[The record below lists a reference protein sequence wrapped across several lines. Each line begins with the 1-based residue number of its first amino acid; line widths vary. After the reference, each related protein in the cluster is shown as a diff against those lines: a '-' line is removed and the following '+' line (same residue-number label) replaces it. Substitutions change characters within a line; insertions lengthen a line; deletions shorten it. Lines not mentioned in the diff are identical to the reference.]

1 MIIPQ
6 ETAERI
12 KAVSRL
18 EDVIPGLQ
26 KAGRSLF
33 ARCPKC
39 GKLDE
44 KKKKGLMLNP
54 TRQIAKCFSCDFG
67 VNSAVSYL
75 METGGLSYPKALEQ
89 LAQIHSINIEADDNR
104 EQRLEYERKLNC
116 KRRETFCDRQ
126 LQSSGLSPED
136 VTALTQ
142 SDDSA
147 QKPVV
152 TFVSGTRDQYGN
164 VQPGTGDDLLIY
176 YYDLQGRQVTYR
188 QEKGG
193 RMKPLIRIRWQNP
206 DLHLDKEG
214 RPIKYESPYGS
225 GSHVYI
231 PERLR
236 QLFRSGHQLE
246 TLFLQEGEK
255 KAEKATKHGLPSLG
269 IMGIQNVGGRNHTLP
284 MDLQLVVQK
293 CEVRQVVFMLDADW
307 DDLSDKLKPGDAVD
321 QRPRSFFYAVRNFKE
336 YMRTLVN
343 LGISVEIWFGYVLK
357 TASGAKG
364 IDDLLVM
371 ELTGREEELSADISA
386 AMHHKDG
393 VGQWVQMH
401 KITMMADNQI
411 ADLWLLND
419 AEAFARRH
427 REKLKSL
434 TEFKIGKLKRR
445 FDEQGRLQLAQPLL
459 PSEQYWIEVPRASRN
474 GDERTELQFDY
485 ANCFNFLKNHGFG
498 RYRMKSGEWDFVR
511 IENRVVYKVDNYDIK
526 DYVTEYTKEIKRKDV
541 LNMLYRGGPQ
551 YLGHEK
557 LSNLDFVSLS
567 IEKATRESQCLFFRE
582 AIWKVTADEIES
594 LSYPEFKNHVW
605 EDKII
610 AAKVEK
616 SPPLIDVRVMNDEFR
631 SRIKDPAYRD
641 IPDGEFFYDI
651 NPEGEKCHFLRFL
664 ENASNF
670 KWRKQR
676 KMAEAREKGEE
687 PKKEDEITLDEIF
700 HDSRHFI
707 NKLTAIGYLLHDYKN
722 DSELKAVIG
731 MDGKLSEVGISNGRT
746 GKSLVGKALEYV
758 IPQVYIPAKSKKIT
772 EDNFLFGEV
781 TEKHKNIFLDD
792 TRANIDFEFFFP
804 LITGKLKVNPKG
816 AQPFTLEQDDTP
828 KLYITT
834 NHAINGEGASF
845 RDRQSFM
852 AFSDYYNDQH
862 KPVDDFGINFFSE
875 WDNEQWNLFY
885 NLMATCLQL
894 YFRSIREGWAGN
906 NAGIVDP
913 PMESITRRHLRQMIG
928 EDFLQ
933 WADATFTC
941 DASGMPTSGSRLNLQ
956 QVRKELSD
964 EFMEQYPHA
973 RKYVTST
980 SFGKRMRH
988 YCQLRGLHFN
998 PNRPNEDG
1006 MDFFSWT
1013 KLNPGGLFE
1022 GEADKSGGKEYWTIA
1037 TDKWTG
1043 IL

>member
-1 MIIPQ
+1 MIPT
-6 ETAERI
+6 ETVEKI
-12 KAVSRL
+12 KAASRL

-26 KAGRSLF
+26 KSGRSLY

-39 GKLDE
+39 GALDE
-44 KKKKGLMLNP
+44 RKKKGLMLNP
-54 TRQIAKCFSCDFG
+54 GRQIAKCFSCGFG
-67 VNSAVSYL
+67 VNNALTYL
-75 METGGLSYPKALEQ
+75 KEAEGMTYPQALEK
-89 LAQIHSINIEADDNR
+89 LAGIHSIDIEAGDDWK
-104 EQRLEYERKLNC
+104 ERLEYERRLNER
-116 KRRETFCDRQ
+116 KRESFCDRQ
-126 LQSSGLSPED
+126 LTSSGLTPAD
-136 VTALTQ
+136 VTPLVQDEQGSEREA
-142 SDDSA
+142 
-147 QKPVV
+147 V
-152 TFVSGTRDQYGN
+152 TFRSGTRDQYGN
-164 VQPGTGDDLLIY
+164 LQPGQGDDMLIY
-176 YYDLQGRQVTYR
+176 YYDLQGRQVMYR
-188 QEKGG
+188 QEKGN
-193 RMKPLIRIRWQNP
+193 RMKPLVRIRWQNP

-214 RPIKYESPYGS
+214 KPIKYESPYGS

-236 QLFRSGHQLE
+236 QTYRAG
-246 TLFLQEGEK
+246 TPIDVLFLQEGEK

-269 IMGIQNVGGRNHTLP
+269 IMGIQNVGSRNHTLP
-284 MDLQLVVQK
+284 TDLQLVVQK
-293 CEVRQVVFMLDADW
+293 CAVRQVAFLLDADW
-307 DDLSDKLKPGDAVD
+307 DDVSDKLRPGDQVD

-343 LGISVEIWFGYVLK
+343 LGISVEIWFGYVRK

-364 IDDLLVM
+364 VDDLLVM
-371 ELTGREEELSADISA
+371 ELTGREEELQADILS

-393 VGQWVQMH
+393 AGQWVQMH
-401 KITMMADNQI
+401 KITMMSDTQI

-419 AEAFARRH
+419 AEAFSRRH
-427 REKLKSL
+427 REKLKAL
-434 TEFKIGKLKRR
+434 AEFKIGKLKRR
-445 FDEQGRLQLAQPLL
+445 FDEEGKLQLAQPLL
-459 PSEQYWIEVPRASRN
+459 PSEQYWIEIPRATRD
-474 GDERTELQFDY
+474 GEVRTELQFDY
-485 ANCFNFLKNHGFG
+485 ANCFTFLRNHGYG
-498 RYRMKSGEWDFVR
+498 RCRMKSGQWDFVR
-511 IENRVVYKVDNYDIK
+511 IENRVVSKVDNYDIK

-557 LSNLDFVSLS
+557 LSNLDFVTLS
-567 IEKATRESQCLFFRE
+567 IEKATRDSQCLFFRE
-582 AIWKVTADEIES
+582 AIWKVTADGIEQ
-594 LSYPEFKNHVW
+594 LTYPEFKNHVW

-610 AAKVEK
+610 AAKV
-616 SPPLIDVRVMNDEFR
+616 SYLGPLVDVRVMDAEFR
-631 SRIKDPAYRD
+631 CQVRDPDYKD

-651 NPEGEKCHFLRFL
+651 TPEGEKCHFLRFL

-670 KWRKQR
+670 KWRKLR
-676 KMAEAREKGEE
+676 KLKEAMEAGQE
-687 PKKEDEITLDEIF
+687 PGEDERISPEEWL
-700 HDSRHFI
+700 HDSSHLI
-707 NKLTAIGYLLHDYKN
+707 NKLTSVGYLLHDYKN

-845 RDRQSFM
+845 RDRQAFM
-852 AFSDYYNDQH
+852 AFSDYYNDAH

-875 WDNEQWNLFY
+875 WDNDQWNLFY

-906 NAGIVDP
+906 NAGIVEP

-933 WADATFTC
+933 WADAAFTC
-941 DASGMPTSGSRLNLQ
+941 HPDGTPTLGSRLNQQ
-956 QVRKELSD
+956 QVRKELFD
-964 EFMEQYPHA
+964 HFMEEFPHA

-988 YCQLRGLHFN
+988 YCLFRGFHFN
-998 PNRPNEDG
+998 PAKPNEDG
-1006 MDFFSWT
+1006 VDFFTWT
-1013 KLNPGGLFE
+1013 RLNPEGLFE
-1022 GEADKSGGKEYWTIA
+1022 GQADKTGGKEYWTIA
-1037 TDKWTG
+1037 TAKWTG

>member
-12 KAVSRL
+12 KSVSRL

-26 KAGRSLF
+26 KAGRSF
-33 ARCPKC
+33 YARCPKC
-39 GKLDE
+39 GQLDE

-54 TRQIAKCFSCDFG
+54 VRQIAKCFSCGFG
-67 VNSAVSYL
+67 VNNAIGYL
-75 METGGLSYPKALEQ
+75 MEASGLTYPAALEQ
-89 LAQIHSINIEADDNR
+89 LAAIHAIDIESPDNR
-104 EQRLEYERKLNC
+104 SERLEHERRLIEK
-116 KRRETFCDRQ
+116 KRETFRDRQ
-126 LQSSGLSPED
+126 LTGSGLTEED
-136 VTALTQ
+136 IIAVTL
-142 SDDSA
+142 DDA
-147 QKPVV
+147 GVQKHVPA
-152 TFVSGTRDQYGN
+152 FRSGTRDQYGTI
-164 VQPGTGDDLLIY
+164 QTGAGDDMLIY

-188 QEKGG
+188 QEKGN
-193 RMKPLIRIRWQNP
+193 RIRPLIRIRWQNP

-214 RPIKYESPYGS
+214 KPIKYESPYGS

-236 QLFRSGHQLE
+236 QIYRAGTPTE
-246 TLFLQEGEK
+246 ILFLQEGEK
-255 KAEKATKHGLPSLG
+255 KAEKATKHGLVSVG
-269 IMGIQNVGGRNHTLP
+269 IMGIQNVGSRAHTLP
-284 MDLQLVVQK
+284 QDLQLVVQK
-293 CEVRQVVFMLDADW
+293 CEVRQVVFMLDSDW
-307 DDLSDKLKPGDAVD
+307 DDLSATLRPGDQVD
-321 QRPRSFFYAVRNFKE
+321 QRPKSFFYAVKNFKE

-343 LGISVEIWFGYVLK
+343 LGISVEIWFGYVRK

-371 ELTGREEELSADISA
+371 ELTGREGELKGDILE

-393 VGQWVQMH
+393 AGHWVQMH

-427 REKLKSL
+427 RERLSTL
-434 TEFKIGKLKRR
+434 AEFKIGKLKRR
-445 FDEQGRLQLAQPLL
+445 FDESGRLEMTQPLL
-459 PSEQYWIEVPRASRN
+459 PSEQYWIEIHRTTQG
-474 GDERTELQFDY
+474 GDLRTELQFDY

-498 RYRMKSGEWDFVR
+498 RYRMKSGTWDFVR
-511 IENRVVYKVDNYDIK
+511 IENRVVTKVDNYDIK

-557 LSNLDFVSLS
+557 LSNLDFVQLT
-567 IEKATRESQCLFFRE
+567 IEKATRDSQCLFFRDI
-582 AIWKVTADEIES
+582 IWRISADGIEQVT
-594 LSYPEFKNHVW
+594 YPEFKNHVW
-605 EDKII
+605 QEKII
-610 AAKVEK
+610 GAKVEK
-616 SPPLIDVRVMNDEFR
+616 VEPLVRVRVMDREFR
-631 SRIKDPAYRD
+631 KLVKDPDFREV
-641 IPDGEFFYDI
+641 PDGEFFYDI
-651 NPEGEKCHFLRFL
+651 TDQGRKCHFLQFL

-676 KMAEAREKGEE
+676 RLREAMDAGQEIREDDRITT
-687 PKKEDEITLDEIF
+687 DEWM
-700 HDSRHFI
+700 HDSRHLI

-816 AQPFTLEQDDTP
+816 AQPFTLEQGDTP

-845 RDRQSFM
+845 KDRQAFM
-852 AFSDYYNDQH
+852 AFSDYYNEFH

-875 WDNEQWNLFY
+875 WDNDQWNLFY
-885 NLMATCLQL
+885 NLVATCLEL

-933 WADATFTC
+933 WADAAFTC
-941 DASGMPTSGSRLNLQ
+941 TSEGQPTPGSKLNYQ
-956 QVRKELSD
+956 CVRKELFD
-964 EFMEQYPHA
+964 EFMDQYPHA

-988 YCQLRGLHFN
+988 YCRFRGFHFN
-998 PNRPNEDG
+998 PAKPSEEG
-1006 MDFFSWT
+1006 MDFFSWR
-1013 KLNPGGLFE
+1013 KLHPGELFE
-1022 GEADKSGGKEYWTIA
+1022 GETDKTGGKEYWTIA

-1043 IL
+1043 II